1 MTLSSV
7 FAQVPSSE
15 KVTRENAQQ
24 EASLPLSELELVSN
38 NAQSSDACMQS
49 LQAREM
55 LQKEARVLQMLKVA
69 SCYHTHFYLPFICV
83 DSNSLPQIEDC
94 DRFLPICATG

>member
-1 MTLSSV
+1 MTLSSLFV
-7 FAQVPSSE
+7 QVPSSE

-55 LQKEARVLQMLKVA
+55 LQKEARVLQMLKVT
-69 SCYHTHFYLPFICV
+69 SCYPPFYLPFICV

>member
-7 FAQVPSSE
+7 FVQVPTSE

-38 NAQSSDACMQS
+38 NAQSSDTWHAI
-49 LQAREM
+49 A
-55 LQKEARVLQMLKVA
+55 
-69 SCYHTHFYLPFICV
+69 V
-83 DSNSLPQIEDC
+83 D
-94 DRFLPICATG
+94 TGDTAKRN

>member
-1 MTLSSV
+1 MLNLLI
-7 FAQVPSSE
+7 
-15 KVTRENAQQ
+15 RG
-24 EASLPLSELELVSN
+24 
-38 NAQSSDACMQS
+38 MQS

-83 DSNSLPQIEDC
+83 DSNSLQQSEVC
-94 DRFLPICATG
+94 DRFLPLFRLCHWLIFWGFSHSLVPFLLAT